1 MTSLM
6 EKALQKVQDLPA
18 HLQDEIAER
27 LIEDIENEI
36 GWQKTLSQPISPI
49 LEAMA
54 AKALENAKSGKSKLM
69 GFDEL

>member
-36 GWQKTLSQPISPI
+36 GWQKTLSQPIMP
-49 LEAMA
+49 
-54 AKALENAKSGKSKLM
+54 
-69 GFDEL
+69 